1 MIALGTSVDFPAWAA
16 IIVVVLG
23 VVGTIGSAV
32 AVFRQAAIKSTLE
45 AQRLSMELIV
55 TANAELRKAYD
66 DQKKELDAERVARA
80 TLEGKLEVFTTH
92 FAQQIIDIVTRTMMA
107 TTTRMVVT
115 STNDAPRS
123 PEARE
128 RKDDHA

>member
-1 MIALGTSVDFPAWAA
+1 MGTSVDFPAWAA

-23 VVGTIGSAV
+23 IVGTVGSAI

-55 TANAELRKAYD
+55 AANAELRKAYD

-92 FAQQIIDIVTRTMMA
+92 FAQQIIDIVTRTVAA
-107 TTTRMVVT
+107 TTTTHMVVT
-115 STNDAPRS
+115 SSNDVPRS
-123 PEARE
+123 PDARE

>member
-1 MIALGTSVDFPAWAA
+1 MGTSVDFPAWAA

-23 VVGTIGSAV
+23 IVGTVGSAI

-92 FAQQIIDIVTRTMMA
+92 FAQQIIEIVTRTVAA
-107 TTTRMVVT
+107 TTATHMVVT
-115 STNDAPRS
+115 SSNDVPRS
-123 PEARE
+123 PDARE

>member
-1 MIALGTSVDFPAWAA
+1 MGTSVDFPAWAA

-23 VVGTIGSAV
+23 IVGTVGSAI

-66 DQKKELDAERVARA
+66 DQKKELDNERVARA

-92 FAQQIIDIVTRTMMA
+92 FAQQIIDIVTRTVAA
-107 TTTRMVVT
+107 TTTTHMT
-115 STNDAPRS
+115 MKTGDITPRDPS
-123 PEARE
+123 SRE
-128 RKDDHA
+128 RKDDH

>member
-1 MIALGTSVDFPAWAA
+1 MGTSVDFPAWAA

-23 VVGTIGSAV
+23 IVGTVGSAI

-92 FAQQIIDIVTRTMMA
+92 FAQQIIDIVTRTVAA
-107 TTTRMVVT
+107 TTTTHMVVT
-115 STNDAPRS
+115 SSNDVPRS
-123 PEARE
+123 PDARE

>member
-1 MIALGTSVDFPAWAA
+1 MGTSVDFPAWAA

-23 VVGTIGSAV
+23 IVGTVGSAI

-66 DQKKELDAERVARA
+66 DQKKELDNERVARA

-92 FAQQIIDIVTRTMMA
+92 FAQQIIDIVTKTVAA
-107 TTTRMVVT
+107 TKATQMVVT
-115 STNDAPRS
+115 EPQRDPS
-123 PEARE
+123 ARD
-128 RKDDHA
+128 RKDDPR

>member
-45 AQRLSMELIV
+45 AQRLSMEVIV
-55 TANAELRKAYD
+55 AANAELRKAYD

-80 TLEGKLEVFTTH
+80 LRLALAQPGPAVQVLESAAMQTLG
-92 FAQQIIDIVTRTMMA
+92 
-107 TTTRMVVT
+107 
-115 STNDAPRS
+115 AP
-123 PEARE
+123 
-128 RKDDHA
+128 